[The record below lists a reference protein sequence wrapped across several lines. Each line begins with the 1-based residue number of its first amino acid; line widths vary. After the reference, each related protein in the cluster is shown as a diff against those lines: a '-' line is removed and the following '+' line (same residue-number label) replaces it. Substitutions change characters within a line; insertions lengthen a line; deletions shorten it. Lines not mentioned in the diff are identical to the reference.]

1 MKFAFYLILVAT
13 FAGVV
18 YAAEPKPVKAADAAR
33 GSQLAGQVCAA
44 CHNADGNSIIASN
57 PKLAGQ
63 HAEYLTKQLTNFKEN
78 KTRKNAVMMGFSAG
92 LSPEDM
98 RNIAAY
104 YSEQKPKEGT
114 ARNAATIKAGEKIYR
129 AGIAEKG
136 VAACAGC
143 HGPVGSGIPAQY
155 PRLAGQWADY
165 TKSQLT
171 GFRVGER
178 ANDPNGMMR
187 GVASKMSDKEIEA
200 VADYIAGLKS
210 AN

>member
-1 MKFAFYLILVAT
+1 MLKYLVGSLVAAA
-13 FAGVV
+13 FALSANAQDLSKLDTSLNKV
-18 YAAEPKPVKAADAAR
+18 PADAA
-33 GSQLAGQVCAA
+33 
-44 CHNADGNSIIASN
+44 
-57 PKLAGQ
+57 
-63 HAEYLTKQLTNFKEN
+63 F
-78 KTRKNAVMMGFSAG
+78 
-92 LSPEDM
+92 
-98 RNIAAY
+98 

-114 ARNAATIKAGEKIYR
+114 ARNAATVKVGEKIYR

-165 TKSQLT
+165 TKAQLT

-187 GVASKMSDKEIEA
+187 GVASRMSDKEIEA

-210 AN
+210 AD